1 MKIAVVT
8 DSTAYIPSDIIEK
21 FNIFT
26 IPLSV
31 NFEDDSYLE
40 GIEISTEKYYEKLK
54 DVKKLPTTSQPS
66 IGMFIELYEKL
77 AKDYDAVISVHLSRK
92 ISGTYDAATA
102 AGKMVENIEVY
113 PIDTGFSAMPQGF
126 NAIKASEMILEG
138 HTPEEIVERLAILRE
153 NTRAYF
159 MVDDLTNLQKG
170 GRLTGAQKILGSL
183 LSIKPVLHMPE
194 GEILPFEKIRTKK
207 KALKRIL
214 ELLEKDIAENKVS
227 NVVFIHANDEAAAL
241 ELQEKFV
248 DKHPEVSTMISYF
261 GPVIGTHLGQGALGV
276 TWFTE

>member
-1 MKIAVVT
+1 MKIAIVS
-8 DSTAYIPSDIIEK
+8 DSTAYIPADVIEK
-21 FNIFT
+21 HNIFT

-40 GIEISTEKYYEKLK
+40 GIEITTEKYYEKLK

-77 AKDYDAVISVHLSRK
+77 AKDYDAVISIHLSRK
-92 ISGTYDAATA
+92 ISGTYDAAKA
-102 AGKMVENIEVY
+102 AGNMVENIAVH
-113 PIDTGFSAMPQGF
+113 PVDSGFSAMPQGF
-126 NAIKASEMILEG
+126 NAIIAAEMVQAGHSAQEILE
-138 HTPEEIVERLAILRE
+138 RLHVLRG

-183 LSIKPVLHMPE
+183 LSIKPVLHMPD

-214 ELLEKDIAENKVS
+214 ELLENDITEKKVS
-227 NVVFIHANDEAAAL
+227 NVCFIHANDEPAAVA
-241 ELQEKFV
+241 LQEKFAE
-248 DKHPEVSTMISYF
+248 KHPEVNTMISYF
-261 GPVIGTHLGQGALGV
+261 GPVIGTHLGEGALGV